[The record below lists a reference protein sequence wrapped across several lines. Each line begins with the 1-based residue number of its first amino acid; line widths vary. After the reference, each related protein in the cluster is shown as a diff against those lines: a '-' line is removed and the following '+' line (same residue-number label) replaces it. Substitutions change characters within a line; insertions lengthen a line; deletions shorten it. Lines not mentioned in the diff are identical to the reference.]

1 MKCRQEYPCR
11 HFVENVMLAH
21 HKLLPWIVVLVSIKV
36 KISIR
41 RR

>member
-1 MKCRQEYPCR
+1 LAALALTVEGEAMKR
-11 HFVENVMLAH
+11 F
-21 HKLLPWIVVLVSIKV
+21 KLLPWIVVRVLITI